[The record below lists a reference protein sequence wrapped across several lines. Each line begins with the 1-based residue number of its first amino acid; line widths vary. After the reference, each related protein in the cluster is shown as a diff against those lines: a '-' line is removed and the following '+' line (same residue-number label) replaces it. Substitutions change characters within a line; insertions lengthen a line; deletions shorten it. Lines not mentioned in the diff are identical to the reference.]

1 MTFAVSGLRSRLSL
15 DHIAERL
22 RNTAAGA
29 DPGKVQTGQGGHDW
43 PEALQARFD
52 RALKPAAVLIPLI
65 DRRGGPSVLLTRRSS
80 QLRHHAG
87 QVSFPGGSMEAA
99 DPDIRHTALR
109 ETHEEVG
116 IEPGQI
122 SVAGYLP
129 AMPTITGFA
138 VTPIVGLLATDIRL
152 TLDTR
157 EVDDAFE
164 VPLPYFM
171 DRANETWDERMIDG
185 TPVPVVEFRYGG
197 QRIWGA
203 TASMVLALRSVLE
216 RGAK

>member
-1 MTFAVSGLRSRLSL
+1 MSGIRASVSLA
-15 DHIAERL
+15 DIAERL
-22 RNTAAGA
+22 RDSAPHA
-29 DPGKVQTGQGGHDW
+29 DPGLVLPDSVGHDW
-43 PEALQARFD
+43 PGTLRARFD
-52 RALKPAAVLIPLI
+52 RPLTPAAVLIPI
-65 DRRGGPSVLLTRRSS
+65 VERRAGPAVLLTRRSS

-87 QVSFPGGSMEAA
+87 QVSFPGGSMESA

-116 IEPGQI
+116 IEPGLI

-138 VTPIVGLLATDIRL
+138 VTPIVGLLSGDVRL

-164 VPLPYFM
+164 VPLPFFM
-171 DRANETWDERMIDG
+171 DRANETWDQRLIDD

-203 TASMVLALRSVLE
+203 TASMVLALRRVLE
-216 RGAK
+216 GGSP

>member
-1 MTFAVSGLRSRLSL
+1 MPGIRASLSL
-15 DHIAERL
+15 DDIAERL
-22 RNTAAGA
+22 QESATHT
-29 DPGKVQTGQGGHDW
+29 DPGLGQADRVGPEW
-43 PEALQARFD
+43 PRALRARFN
-52 RALKPAAVLIPLI
+52 RPLTPAAVLIPI
-65 DRRGGPSVLLTRRSS
+65 VERRGGPAVLLTRRSS

-116 IEPGQI
+116 IEPGLI
-122 SVAGYLP
+122 SVAGCLP
-129 AMPTITGFA
+129 AMTTITGFT
-138 VTPIVGLLATDIRL
+138 VTPIVGLLAGDVRL

-164 VPLPYFM
+164 VPLPFFM
-171 DRANETWDERMIDG
+171 DRANETWDQRLVHD

-203 TASMVLALRSVLE
+203 TASMLLVLRRVLE
-216 RGAK
+216 TSST